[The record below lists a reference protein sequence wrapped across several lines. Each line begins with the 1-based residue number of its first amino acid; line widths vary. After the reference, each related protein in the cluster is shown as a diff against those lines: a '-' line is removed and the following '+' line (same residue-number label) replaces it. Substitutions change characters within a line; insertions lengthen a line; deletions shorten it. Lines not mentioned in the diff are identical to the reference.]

1 MIKIQNFN
9 IQRNKKLSTD
19 GIDVEI
25 IRKNFKVVSLT
36 VLQEVMPNT
45 FEMNRK
51 INSLSRVIEHI
62 KTEPKINFRTEKY
75 KSKNQEF
82 TGWIQEQNGND
93 RGRNQ

>member
-19 GIDVEI
+19 GIGVEI

-51 INSLSRVIEHI
+51 IKSLSRVIEHI
-62 KTEPKINFRTEKY
+62 KIEPKINFRTEKY

-93 RGRNQ
+93 RGRN